1 MTKELWLKILE
12 DALKKM
18 PKNERSKVVE
28 FYTEM
33 IEDKIEGGE
42 SEGAVVDS
50 LGNPHDV
57 AEKILAENGIK
68 IEESEKE
75 QPVEIKQAEPKKRK
89 IPLWLACVSGIVVVP
104 VGIALIASWF
114 SVYVSFI
121 ATFFALAV
129 SVVACVVAIF
139 ASLIMAFTGFVPSGV
154 ALVGAAIAG
163 TGVVMLLTV
172 GFWFVC
178 KYMNKATKWIFSKK
192 ARRGEQK

>member
-33 IEDKIEGGE
+33 IEDKIEGGVV
-42 SEGAVVDS
+42 EGAVVNA

-57 AEKILAENGIK
+57 AEKILAENGVK

-75 QPVEIKQAEPKKRK
+75 QPTEIKQAEPKKRK

-114 SVYVSFI
+114 AIYVSFM
-121 ATFFALAV
+121 ATFFALTV
-129 SVVACVVAIF
+129 SVVACAIAIF
-139 ASLIMAFTGFVPSGV
+139 VSLIMAFTGFVPSGV
-154 ALVGAAIAG
+154 ALVGATIAG